1 MKTALDNT
9 EFETK
14 VLEAVAF
21 FNTLIPQLDF
31 TNRKSPEMKN
41 KTDIIIKEIHQDI
54 LKISPDLLSDAS
66 DNGIMLCGGG
76 SLIFDI
82 ADRLSKQLS
91 IRCEYV
97 DEPRLAKIKGLGSLI
112 NNDKWLDDN
121 GYRFIFRDEINDR
134 FN

>member
-41 KTDIIIKEIHQDI
+41 KTDIIIKEI
-54 LKISPDLLSDAS
+54 
-66 DNGIMLCGGG
+66 
-76 SLIFDI
+76 
-82 ADRLSKQLS
+82 R
-91 IRCEYV
+91 REY
-97 DEPRLAKIKGLGSLI
+97 LGQRIPPL
-112 NNDKWLDDN
+112 
-121 GYRFIFRDEINDR
+121 F
-134 FN
+134 